1 MEEALIEVPTR
12 RRCSG
17 IDLISERIPDET
29 MILTFQYLLGKHG
42 LGEKIPE
49 TVKAHLNV
57 WDMTMRQVAIVDATL
72 IAARTSIKNN
82 EVKRDPYADALAQEG
97 QSVVLRDESPCWGG
111 SGPWPDPLGCHQFR
125 QCTGPRARRRVAAW
139 R

>member
-1 MEEALIEVPTR
+1 
-12 RRCSG
+12 
-17 IDLISERIPDET
+17 
-29 MILTFQYLLGKHG
+29 
-42 LGEKIPE
+42 
-49 TVKAHLNV
+49 
-57 WDMTMRQVAIVDATL
+57 MRQVAIVDATL

-125 QCTGPRARRRVAAW
+125 QCTGPRAAAELLHGDEDDVYGDVGYQGIAKRTEMAANSAVFCVAMQPGP
-139 R
+139 